1 MYVLTQKNIF
11 GAHDLIYIY
20 IYIYAIMETMPMS
33 AIVFMIPYILRPSCF

>member
-11 GAHDLIYIY
+11 EAHDLIY
-20 IYIYAIMETMPMS
+20 IYIYAIMETTPMS

>member
-11 GAHDLIYIY
+11 GAHDLIY